1 MLANLFKY
9 QFLSS
14 VKNSNIEK
22 IKKEQKMASCLG
34 LYVESNIIKYAK
46 VSKEHEK
53 IKVES
58 FGVKFYEN
66 LEETINQIIEETY
79 SYKTP
84 ISINLSEEIYNYF
97 DMFSMLSNKDLTKAI
112 KTEFDM
118 YCGDQGYNPNVFETR
133 YVISKNP
140 EDKNKLKVI
149 HIAENKIELNKKIQI
164 LEQNK
169 LSSIVPV
176 SMAITNLIETKP
188 KENSLIINIE
198 ENTTVTTI
206 LDENVYDIQV
216 FEEGS
221 QDFLR
226 KINIK
231 ENSMAKSY
239 EICKN
244 TTIYTSEGKELQ
256 ETEFGY
262 LEDIMPTLY
271 TIVGNV
277 KKIINE
283 SEEKIT
289 KVYLTGTA
297 TLINNLDLY
306 FQEYLSDVEC
316 EILKPYFINQT
327 SDISIQDYIEV
338 NSAMA
343 IALSGL
349 GQGIQGINFKKQ
361 TFNEKVPD
369 WLKIEVNS
377 GKEKKSKIAKS
388 GWLTN
393 DLGEKL
399 DKTEISLLR
408 VAVGLIILLVI
419 YSCFATLLK
428 NQMEAKE
435 KEAKAS
441 ISNTNAQI
449 QLAESDITKIE
460 AKTNEY
466 TEMIQNLED
475 LNDRLTDAS
484 QTRDAIP
491 NLLNSI
497 MYVIPENVQLTSIQN
512 TTGTH
517 IVIEAQSNKYEQ
529 LGMFKAKLDT
539 EMILTN
545 VISTSGQ
552 QENGVI
558 KVTIEGD
565 LP

>member
-1 MLANLFKY
+1 
-9 QFLSS
+9 
-14 VKNSNIEK
+14 
-22 IKKEQKMASCLG
+22 MASCLG

-58 FGVKFYEN
+58 FGVKFYDN
-66 LEETINQIIEETY
+66 LEKAIDQIIEETY

-97 DMFSMLSNKDLTKAI
+97 DMFAMLSNKDLSKAI
-112 KTEFDM
+112 KTEFEM
-118 YCGDQGYNPNVFETR
+118 YCSDQGYNPNVFETR
-133 YVISKNP
+133 YVVSKNP
-140 EDKNKLKVI
+140 EEREKLKVI
-149 HIAENKIELNKKIQI
+149 HIAANKIELTKKTQV
-164 LEQNK
+164 LEKNK
-169 LSSIVPV
+169 LTNIAPV
-176 SMAITNLIETKP
+176 SMTITNLIETKP
-188 KENSLIINIE
+188 KENCLIVNIE
-198 ENTTVTTI
+198 DNTTVTKV
-206 LDENVYDIQV
+206 LDENVYDIQL
-216 FEEGS
+216 FDEGS
-221 QDFLR
+221 QEFLR

-231 ENSMAKSY
+231 ENSLAKAY

-271 TIVGNV
+271 TIVGNIR
-277 KKIINE
+277 KIINE
-283 SEEKIT
+283 SEQRIS

-306 FQEYLSDVEC
+306 FQEYLNEVEC
-316 EILKPYFINQT
+316 EILKPYFINPT
-327 SDISIQDYIEV
+327 KDINIQDYIEV
-338 NSAMA
+338 NSA
-343 IALSGL
+343 ISLALSGV

-361 TFNEKVPD
+361 SFNDKIPD
-369 WLKIEVNS
+369 WLKIEVNP
-377 GKEKKSKIAKS
+377 GKEKKSKLATS
-388 GWLTN
+388 GWFTN

-408 VAVGLIILLVI
+408 TAVGLIILFVI
-419 YSCFATLLK
+419 YSGFATLLQ
-428 NQMEAKE
+428 NQMEKKE
-435 KEAKAS
+435 QQAQES
-441 ISNTNAQI
+441 INNTNAQI
-449 QLAESDITKIE
+449 QLAESDKTKIDSR
-460 AKTNEY
+460 ANDY
-466 TEMIQNLED
+466 TEMIQNLQD

-484 QTRDAIP
+484 KTRDAIP

-497 MYVIPENVQLTSIQN
+497 MFIIPENVQITSIQN

-517 IVIEAQSNKYEQ
+517 IVIQAQSNKYEQ

-539 EMILTN
+539 EMYLTN

-552 QENGVI
+552 QENNVI